1 MCVCVIECCI
11 VQFVSFNSHFIF
23 NGYIIWPPT
32 SRYVADATPFS
43 LRTAASAAF
52 AMATALGAALGPG
65 MAILLNRMDEF
76 EFHLPFLEQQ
86 YFNGMTAPGYF
97 MALSWFIYTLCIL
110 FFFGEPTRSGLDELR
125 KREEA
130 TIGGSGLATIESDS
144 KKESLLN
151 EVELAAIS
159 TENKVDG
166 YVEMESSQDDALE
179 KQDSMML
186 DEESFNDDDDNVS
199 VTDGSLTDVDASK
212 DDKGYSY
219 HY

>member
-1 MCVCVIECCI
+1 M
-11 VQFVSFNSHFIF
+11 QFVSFNSHFIF

-130 TIGGSGLATIESDS
+130 TIGGRSSWRHIHHFDGIDKHSQLAQFTDYSGSNPRCLFG
-144 KKESLLN
+144 LVGP
-151 EVELAAIS
+151 VELRTS
-159 TENKVDG
+159 C
-166 YVEMESSQDDALE
+166 
-179 KQDSMML
+179 
-186 DEESFNDDDDNVS
+186 
-199 VTDGSLTDVDASK
+199 SLRK
-212 DDKGYSY
+212 D
-219 HY
+219 